1 MCLVVKEYMFNRN
14 IFTKIILIA
23 ITLLFSFNYALAEN
37 EQLLNPDEARQ
48 AVEDARAG
56 LDQVIPISNVVNVV
70 YGNVVWI
77 ALLVVVVYT
86 IFRIG
91 KAIVGNDGF
100 GGLVPD
106 LAWKWGLFLV
116 LFVVIQLINY
126 IYGITGTIVGQ

>member
-1 MCLVVKEYMFNRN
+1 MKRVIISKILTVVL
-14 IFTKIILIA
+14 IVILSNLNSLYVFA
-23 ITLLFSFNYALAEN
+23 QND
-37 EQLLNPDEARQ
+37 QLLNPDEARQ